1 MTHIKTLV
9 AAITG
14 LSFLSASAFGQ
25 TYTKNQIGMAMMRTN
40 TIALDHGKIKSG
52 YNSVWAHLRGDFRM
66 SEVNPELVRR
76 HESKFVSSSA
86 YFKRTIERSRPY
98 MYHISN
104 EVAKRNM
111 PAEIALLPFIESA
124 YVTKAKSHVGAS
136 GLWQFMPATGRHY
149 GLEQTPMYDGRHDIY
164 AATDAAL
171 NYLQYL
177 HGLFGDWSLALAAY
191 NWGEGNVGRAVNRAR
206 AQGLEPVYENL
217 RMPNETRNYV
227 PKLLAVRNIVNNPEY
242 FGMSFADLDN
252 KPFFKAVD
260 IDQPIDLSA
269 AVRLANISQAEF
281 DALNPAFKSPVYIP
295 KTGRKLLLPATAIA
309 TFERNYK
316 KADRASLL
324 SWDVYT
330 PYADTTLSSIA
341 AETGMST
348 AELKRLNGLS
358 KENVAAGRSLLIAKN
373 RFSGSPAAVPANF
386 AALDADINPNDNKL
400 QTVPNLNIAVT
411 ETTFKP
417 SRQTVDIQ
425 TASAAQ
431 PAPDTL
437 RPPVQTAAVDFTKQ
451 TAQAAA
457 PAVTNQPV
465 ASVPAAPSTDEVED
479 RIRQL
484 ASASASQ
491 NAPQPATAAMA
502 DGGNNELLMTFVQE
516 SGLSEN
522 SDTVTVA
529 DSSPNQLE
537 NEQAAQEAAER
548 SRQAK
553 LAAERAKQQKQAA
566 EARAL
571 AAAKNSGTPTTHKV
585 GSGDTLFNIAKRY
598 DMNVADLI
606 ASNNIK
612 GNTIHTGQILKVA
625 AAKGKQTAKAS
636 VQPVSYTVRQGDTL
650 TDIAR
655 RFNVNVNDVRRW
667 NNNSSN
673 IRPGQNCKAA
683 NHSFPFS
690 DGLCHTTGRLKTFTT
705 RQNRKDPWHKSP
717 PKSSK
722 PTTSEASSAKR
733 LPKKPPT

>member
-14 LSFLSASAFGQ
+14 LSFFSAPAFGQ

-52 YNSVWAHLRGDFRM
+52 HNSVWAHLRGDFRM

-149 GLEQTPMYDGRHDIY
+149 GLEQTPLYDGRHDIY

-242 FGMSFADLDN
+242 FGMSFADLEN

-358 KENVAAGRSLLIAKN
+358 KESVAAGRSLLIAKN

-451 TAQAAA
+451 TAQSAA
-457 PAVTNQPV
+457 PTVTNHPV
-465 ASVPAAPSTDEVED
+465 AVAPAAPSTDEVED

-491 NAPQPATAAMA
+491 NAPQPATAAVA

-529 DSSPNQLE
+529 DSNSIQLE

-606 ASNNIK
+606 ANNNIK

-673 IRPGQNCKAA
+673 IKPGQNIKLQG
-683 NHSFPFS
+683 S
-690 DGLCHTTGRLKTFTT
+690 
-705 RQNRKDPWHKSP
+705 
-717 PKSSK
+717 
-722 PTTSEASSAKR
+722 
-733 LPKKPPT
+733 

>member
-14 LSFLSASAFGQ
+14 LSFFSAPAFGQ

-52 YNSVWAHLRGDFRM
+52 HNSVWAHLRGDFRM

-149 GLEQTPMYDGRHDIY
+149 GLEQTPLYDGRHDIY

-242 FGMSFADLDN
+242 FGMSFADLEN

-281 DALNPAFKSPVYIP
+281 NALNPAFKSPVYIP

-358 KENVAAGRSLLIAKN
+358 KESVAAGRSLLIAKN

-437 RPPVQTAAVDFTKQ
+437 RPPVQTVAVDFTKQ
-451 TAQAAA
+451 TAQSAA
-457 PAVTNQPV
+457 PTVTNQPV
-465 ASVPAAPSTDEVED
+465 AAAPAAPSTDEVED

-491 NAPQPATAAMA
+491 NTPQPATASVA
-502 DGGNNELLMTFVQE
+502 DGGNNELLMTFVQK

-529 DSSPNQLE
+529 DSGAIQLE

-553 LAAERAKQQKQAA
+553 LTAERAKQQKQAA

-673 IRPGQNCKAA
+673 IKPGQNIKLQG
-683 NHSFPFS
+683 S
-690 DGLCHTTGRLKTFTT
+690 
-705 RQNRKDPWHKSP
+705 
-717 PKSSK
+717 
-722 PTTSEASSAKR
+722 
-733 LPKKPPT
+733 

>member
-14 LSFLSASAFGQ
+14 LSFFSAPAFGQ

-52 YNSVWAHLRGDFRM
+52 HNSVWAHLRGEFRM

-149 GLEQTPMYDGRHDIY
+149 GLEQTPLYDGRHDIY

-358 KENVAAGRSLLIAKN
+358 KESVAAGRSLLIAKN

-457 PAVTNQPV
+457 PTVTNQPV
-465 ASVPAAPSTDEVED
+465 AAAPAAPSTDEIED
-479 RIRQL
+479 RIQQL

-491 NAPQPATAAMA
+491 NAPQPATAAVA

-516 SGLSEN
+516 SGLSKN

-529 DSSPNQLE
+529 DSGAIQLE

-548 SRQAK
+548 NHQAK

-673 IRPGQNCKAA
+673 IKPGQNV
-683 NHSFPFS
+683 NLLGS
-690 DGLCHTTGRLKTFTT
+690 
-705 RQNRKDPWHKSP
+705 
-717 PKSSK
+717 
-722 PTTSEASSAKR
+722 
-733 LPKKPPT
+733 

>member
-14 LSFLSASAFGQ
+14 LSFFSAPAFGQ

-52 YNSVWAHLRGDFRM
+52 HNSVWAHLRGDFRM

-124 YVTKAKSHVGAS
+124 YVTKAKSNVGAS

-149 GLEQTPMYDGRHDIY
+149 GLEQTPLYDGRHDIY

-242 FGMSFADLDN
+242 FGMSFADLEN

-269 AVRLANISQAEF
+269 AVRLADISQAEF

-295 KTGRKLLLPATAIA
+295 KSGRKLLLPATAIA

-358 KENVAAGRSLLIAKN
+358 KESVAAGRSLLIAKN

-451 TAQAAA
+451 TAQSAAPTVTNHPVAAA
-457 PAVTNQPV
+457 
-465 ASVPAAPSTDEVED
+465 PAAPSTDEVED

-491 NAPQPATAAMA
+491 NAPQPATAAVA

-529 DSSPNQLE
+529 DSNSIQLE

-566 EARAL
+566 EARSL

-673 IRPGQNCKAA
+673 IKPGQNIKLQG
-683 NHSFPFS
+683 S
-690 DGLCHTTGRLKTFTT
+690 
-705 RQNRKDPWHKSP
+705 
-717 PKSSK
+717 
-722 PTTSEASSAKR
+722 
-733 LPKKPPT
+733 

>member
-14 LSFLSASAFGQ
+14 LSFFSAPAFGQ

-52 YNSVWAHLRGDFRM
+52 HNSVWAHLRGEFRM

-149 GLEQTPMYDGRHDIY
+149 GLEQTPLYDGRHDIY

-269 AVRLANISQAEF
+269 AVRLADISQAEF

-358 KENVAAGRSLLIAKN
+358 KESVAAGRSLLIAKN

-417 SRQTVDIQ
+417 SRQTVEIQ

-457 PAVTNQPV
+457 PTVTNQPV
-465 ASVPAAPSTDEVED
+465 AAAPAAPSTDEVED

-491 NAPQPATAAMA
+491 NAPQPATAAVA

-529 DSSPNQLE
+529 DSSPIQLE

-673 IRPGQNCKAA
+673 IKPGQNIKLQG
-683 NHSFPFS
+683 S
-690 DGLCHTTGRLKTFTT
+690 
-705 RQNRKDPWHKSP
+705 
-717 PKSSK
+717 
-722 PTTSEASSAKR
+722 
-733 LPKKPPT
+733 

>member
-14 LSFLSASAFGQ
+14 LSFFSAPAFGQ

-52 YNSVWAHLRGDFRM
+52 HNSVWAHLRGDFRM

-149 GLEQTPMYDGRHDIY
+149 GLEQTPLYDGRHDIY

-358 KENVAAGRSLLIAKN
+358 KESVAAGRSLLIAKN

-400 QTVPNLNIAVT
+400 QSVPDLNIAVT
-411 ETTFKP
+411 ETVFKP

-437 RPPVQTAAVDFTKQ
+437 RPPVQTAAIDFTKQ

-457 PAVTNQPV
+457 PTVTNQPV
-465 ASVPAAPSTDEVED
+465 AAAPAAPSTDEVED

-491 NAPQPATAAMA
+491 NAPQPATAAVA

-529 DSSPNQLE
+529 DSSPNQPE
-537 NEQAAQEAAER
+537 NEQVAQEAAER

-553 LAAERAKQQKQAA
+553 LAAERVKQQKQAT

-673 IRPGQNCKAA
+673 IKPGQNIKLQG
-683 NHSFPFS
+683 S
-690 DGLCHTTGRLKTFTT
+690 
-705 RQNRKDPWHKSP
+705 
-717 PKSSK
+717 
-722 PTTSEASSAKR
+722 
-733 LPKKPPT
+733 

>member
-149 GLEQTPMYDGRHDIY
+149 GLEQTPLYDGRHDIY

-269 AVRLANISQAEF
+269 AVRLADISQAEF

-295 KTGRKLLLPATAIA
+295 KSGRKLLLPATAIA

-358 KENVAAGRSLLIAKN
+358 KESIAAGRSLLIAKN
-373 RFSGSPAAVPANF
+373 RFSGSPATAPANF
-386 AALDADINPNDNKL
+386 AALDTDTNPNDSKL
-400 QTVPNLNIAVT
+400 QSVPDLNIAVT
-411 ETTFKP
+411 ETVFKP
-417 SRQTVDIQ
+417 SRQTVEIQ

-457 PAVTNQPV
+457 PTVTNQPV
-465 ASVPAAPSTDEVED
+465 AAAPAAPSTDEVED

-491 NAPQPATAAMA
+491 NAPQPATAAVA

-529 DSSPNQLE
+529 DSSPNQPE

-553 LAAERAKQQKQAA
+553 LAAERAKQQKQAT

-673 IRPGQNCKAA
+673 IKPGQNIKLQG
-683 NHSFPFS
+683 S
-690 DGLCHTTGRLKTFTT
+690 
-705 RQNRKDPWHKSP
+705 
-717 PKSSK
+717 
-722 PTTSEASSAKR
+722 
-733 LPKKPPT
+733 

>member
-14 LSFLSASAFGQ
+14 LSFFSAPAFGQ

-52 YNSVWAHLRGDFRM
+52 HNSVWAHLRGEFRM

-149 GLEQTPMYDGRHDIY
+149 GLEQTPLYDGRHDIY

-242 FGMSFADLDN
+242 FGMSFADLEN

-358 KENVAAGRSLLIAKN
+358 KESVAAGRSLLIAKN

-451 TAQAAA
+451 TAQSAAPTVTNHPVAAA
-457 PAVTNQPV
+457 
-465 ASVPAAPSTDEVED
+465 PAAPSTDEVED

-491 NAPQPATAAMA
+491 NAPHPATAAVA

-529 DSSPNQLE
+529 DSSANQLE

-606 ASNNIK
+606 ASNNVK

-673 IRPGQNCKAA
+673 IKPGQNIKLQG
-683 NHSFPFS
+683 S
-690 DGLCHTTGRLKTFTT
+690 
-705 RQNRKDPWHKSP
+705 
-717 PKSSK
+717 
-722 PTTSEASSAKR
+722 
-733 LPKKPPT
+733 

>member
-14 LSFLSASAFGQ
+14 LSFFSAPAFGQ

-52 YNSVWAHLRGDFRM
+52 HNSVWAHLRGDFRM

-149 GLEQTPMYDGRHDIY
+149 GLEQTPLYDGRHDIY

-269 AVRLANISQAEF
+269 AVRLADISQAEF

-358 KENVAAGRSLLIAKN
+358 KESVAAGRSLLIAKN
-373 RFSGSPAAVPANF
+373 RFSGSPAAAPANF
-386 AALDADINPNDNKL
+386 AALDTDTNPNDSKL
-400 QTVPNLNIAVT
+400 QSVPDLNIAVT

-457 PAVTNQPV
+457 PTVTDQPV
-465 ASVPAAPSTDEVED
+465 AAAPAAPSTDEVED

-491 NAPQPATAAMA
+491 NAPQPATASVA

-522 SDTVTVA
+522 SDIVTVA
-529 DSSPNQLE
+529 DNSPNQLE
-537 NEQAAQEAAER
+537 NEQAAHEAAER

-553 LAAERAKQQKQAA
+553 LAVERAKQQKQAA

-673 IRPGQNCKAA
+673 IKPGQNIKLQG
-683 NHSFPFS
+683 S
-690 DGLCHTTGRLKTFTT
+690 
-705 RQNRKDPWHKSP
+705 
-717 PKSSK
+717 
-722 PTTSEASSAKR
+722 
-733 LPKKPPT
+733 

>member
-14 LSFLSASAFGQ
+14 LSFFSAPAFGQ

-52 YNSVWAHLRGDFRM
+52 YNSVWAHLRSDFRM

-149 GLEQTPMYDGRHDIY
+149 GLEQTPLYDGRHDIY

-242 FGMSFADLDN
+242 FGMSFADLEN

-281 DALNPAFKSPVYIP
+281 NALNPAFKSPVYIP

-358 KENVAAGRSLLIAKN
+358 KESVAAGRSLLIAKN

-437 RPPVQTAAVDFTKQ
+437 RPPVQTVAVDFTKQ
-451 TAQAAA
+451 TAQSAA
-457 PAVTNQPV
+457 PTVTNQPV
-465 ASVPAAPSTDEVED
+465 AAAPAAPSTDEVED

-491 NAPQPATAAMA
+491 NTPQPATASVA

-529 DSSPNQLE
+529 DSGAIQLE

-553 LAAERAKQQKQAA
+553 LTAERAKQQKQAA

-673 IRPGQNCKAA
+673 IKPGQNIKLQG
-683 NHSFPFS
+683 S
-690 DGLCHTTGRLKTFTT
+690 
-705 RQNRKDPWHKSP
+705 
-717 PKSSK
+717 
-722 PTTSEASSAKR
+722 
-733 LPKKPPT
+733 

>member
-14 LSFLSASAFGQ
+14 LSFFSAPAFGQ

-52 YNSVWAHLRGDFRM
+52 HNSVWAHLRGDFRM

-149 GLEQTPMYDGRHDIY
+149 GLEQTPLYDGRHDIY

-242 FGMSFADLDN
+242 FGMSFADLEN

-269 AVRLANISQAEF
+269 AVRLADISQAEF

-295 KTGRKLLLPATAIA
+295 KSGRKLLLPATAIA

-358 KENVAAGRSLLIAKN
+358 KESVAAGRSLLIAKN

-457 PAVTNQPV
+457 PTVTNHPV
-465 ASVPAAPSTDEVED
+465 AAAPAAPSTDEVED

-491 NAPQPATAAMA
+491 NAPQPATAAVA

-529 DSSPNQLE
+529 DSNSIQLE
-537 NEQAAQEAAER
+537 NEQTAQEAAER

-673 IRPGQNCKAA
+673 IKPGQNIKLQG
-683 NHSFPFS
+683 S
-690 DGLCHTTGRLKTFTT
+690 
-705 RQNRKDPWHKSP
+705 
-717 PKSSK
+717 
-722 PTTSEASSAKR
+722 
-733 LPKKPPT
+733 

>member
-14 LSFLSASAFGQ
+14 LSFFSAPAFGQ

-52 YNSVWAHLRGDFRM
+52 HNSVWAHLRGEFRM

-149 GLEQTPMYDGRHDIY
+149 GLEQTPLYDGRHDIY

-242 FGMSFADLDN
+242 FGMSFADLEN

-269 AVRLANISQAEF
+269 AVRLADISQAEF

-295 KTGRKLLLPATAIA
+295 KSGRKLLLPATAIA

-358 KENVAAGRSLLIAKN
+358 KESVAAGRSLLIAKN

-425 TASAAQ
+425 TTSAAQ

-457 PAVTNQPV
+457 PTVTNQPV
-465 ASVPAAPSTDEVED
+465 AAAPAAPPTDEVED
-479 RIRQL
+479 RIQQL

-491 NAPQPATAAMA
+491 NAPQPATAAVA

-529 DSSPNQLE
+529 DSNSIQLE

-673 IRPGQNCKAA
+673 IKPGQNIKLQG
-683 NHSFPFS
+683 S
-690 DGLCHTTGRLKTFTT
+690 
-705 RQNRKDPWHKSP
+705 
-717 PKSSK
+717 
-722 PTTSEASSAKR
+722 
-733 LPKKPPT
+733 

>member
-14 LSFLSASAFGQ
+14 LSFFSAPAFGQ

-52 YNSVWAHLRGDFRM
+52 HNSVWAHLRGEFRM

-149 GLEQTPMYDGRHDIY
+149 GLEQTPLYDGRHDIY

-269 AVRLANISQAEF
+269 AVRLADISQAEF

-358 KENVAAGRSLLIAKN
+358 KESVAAGRSLLIAKN

-451 TAQAAA
+451 TAQSAAPTVTNHPVAAA
-457 PAVTNQPV
+457 
-465 ASVPAAPSTDEVED
+465 PAAPSTDEVED

-491 NAPQPATAAMA
+491 NAPQPATAAVA

-529 DSSPNQLE
+529 DSGAIQLE

-606 ASNNIK
+606 ESNNIK

-673 IRPGQNCKAA
+673 IKPGQNIKLQG
-683 NHSFPFS
+683 S
-690 DGLCHTTGRLKTFTT
+690 
-705 RQNRKDPWHKSP
+705 
-717 PKSSK
+717 
-722 PTTSEASSAKR
+722 
-733 LPKKPPT
+733 

>member
-14 LSFLSASAFGQ
+14 LSFFSAPAFGQ

-52 YNSVWAHLRGDFRM
+52 HNSVWAHLRGDFRM

-149 GLEQTPMYDGRHDIY
+149 GLEQTPLYDGRHDIY

-242 FGMSFADLDN
+242 FGMSFADLEN

-295 KTGRKLLLPATAIA
+295 KSGRKLLLPATAIA

-358 KENVAAGRSLLIAKN
+358 KESIAAGRSLLIAKN
-373 RFSGSPAAVPANF
+373 RFSGSPATAPANF
-386 AALDADINPNDNKL
+386 AALDTDTNPNDSKL
-400 QTVPNLNIAVT
+400 QSVPDLNIAVT

-431 PAPDTL
+431 PAPDAL

-457 PAVTNQPV
+457 PTVTNQPV
-465 ASVPAAPSTDEVED
+465 AAAPAAPSTDEVED

-491 NAPQPATAAMA
+491 NAPQPATAAVA

-529 DSSPNQLE
+529 DSGPNQLE

-636 VQPVSYTVRQGDTL
+636 AQPVSYTVRQGDTL

-673 IRPGQNCKAA
+673 IKPGQNIKLQG
-683 NHSFPFS
+683 S
-690 DGLCHTTGRLKTFTT
+690 
-705 RQNRKDPWHKSP
+705 
-717 PKSSK
+717 
-722 PTTSEASSAKR
+722 
-733 LPKKPPT
+733 

>member
-14 LSFLSASAFGQ
+14 LSFFSAPAFGQ

-52 YNSVWAHLRGDFRM
+52 HNSVWAHLRGDFRM

-149 GLEQTPMYDGRHDIY
+149 GLEQTPLYDGRHDIY

-269 AVRLANISQAEF
+269 AVRLADISQAEF

-358 KENVAAGRSLLIAKN
+358 KESVAAGRSLLIAKN
-373 RFSGSPAAVPANF
+373 RFSGSPATVPANF

-431 PAPDTL
+431 PAPDAL

-457 PAVTNQPV
+457 PTVTNQPV
-465 ASVPAAPSTDEVED
+465 AAAPAAPSTDEVED

-491 NAPQPATAAMA
+491 NAPQPATAAVA

-529 DSSPNQLE
+529 DSSPNQPE

-673 IRPGQNCKAA
+673 IKPGQNIKLQG
-683 NHSFPFS
+683 S
-690 DGLCHTTGRLKTFTT
+690 
-705 RQNRKDPWHKSP
+705 
-717 PKSSK
+717 
-722 PTTSEASSAKR
+722 
-733 LPKKPPT
+733 

>member
-14 LSFLSASAFGQ
+14 LSFFSAPAFGQ

-52 YNSVWAHLRGDFRM
+52 HNSVWAHLRGDFRM

-149 GLEQTPMYDGRHDIY
+149 GLEQTPLYDGRHDIY

-191 NWGEGNVGRAVNRAR
+191 NWGEVNVGRAVNHAR

-269 AVRLANISQAEF
+269 AVRLADISQAEF

-358 KENVAAGRSLLIAKN
+358 KESVAAGRSLLIAKN
-373 RFSGSPAAVPANF
+373 RFSGSPATVPVNF

-457 PAVTNQPV
+457 PTVTNQPV
-465 ASVPAAPSTDEVED
+465 AAAPAAPSTDEVED

-491 NAPQPATAAMA
+491 NAPQPATAAVA

-522 SDTVTVA
+522 SDTVTVT
-529 DSSPNQLE
+529 DSSPIQLE

-553 LAAERAKQQKQAA
+553 LATERAKQQKQAA

-673 IRPGQNCKAA
+673 IRPGQNIKLQG
-683 NHSFPFS
+683 S
-690 DGLCHTTGRLKTFTT
+690 
-705 RQNRKDPWHKSP
+705 
-717 PKSSK
+717 
-722 PTTSEASSAKR
+722 
-733 LPKKPPT
+733 

>member
-14 LSFLSASAFGQ
+14 LSFFSAPAFGQ

-52 YNSVWAHLRGDFRM
+52 HNSVWAHLRGDFRM

-149 GLEQTPMYDGRHDIY
+149 GLEQTPLYDGRHDIY

-358 KENVAAGRSLLIAKN
+358 KESVAAGRSLLIAKN

-457 PAVTNQPV
+457 PTVTNHPV
-465 ASVPAAPSTDEVED
+465 AAAPAAPSTDEVED

-491 NAPQPATAAMA
+491 NAPQPATAAVA

-529 DSSPNQLE
+529 DSNSIQLE

-673 IRPGQNCKAA
+673 IKPGQNIKLQG
-683 NHSFPFS
+683 S
-690 DGLCHTTGRLKTFTT
+690 
-705 RQNRKDPWHKSP
+705 
-717 PKSSK
+717 
-722 PTTSEASSAKR
+722 
-733 LPKKPPT
+733 

>member
-14 LSFLSASAFGQ
+14 LSFFSAPAFGQ

-52 YNSVWAHLRGDFRM
+52 HNSVWAHLRGDFRM

-136 GLWQFMPATGRHY
+136 GLWQFMPTTGRHY
-149 GLEQTPMYDGRHDIY
+149 GLEQTPLYDGRHDIY

-242 FGMSFADLDN
+242 FGMSFADLEN

-269 AVRLANISQAEF
+269 AVRLADISQAEF

-358 KENVAAGRSLLIAKN
+358 KESVAAGRSLLIAKN

-673 IRPGQNCKAA
+673 IKPGQNIKLQG
-683 NHSFPFS
+683 S
-690 DGLCHTTGRLKTFTT
+690 
-705 RQNRKDPWHKSP
+705 
-717 PKSSK
+717 
-722 PTTSEASSAKR
+722 
-733 LPKKPPT
+733 

>member
-14 LSFLSASAFGQ
+14 LSFFSAPAFGQ

-52 YNSVWAHLRGDFRM
+52 HNSVWAHLRGEFRM

-149 GLEQTPMYDGRHDIY
+149 GLEQTPLYDGRHDIY

-269 AVRLANISQAEF
+269 AVRLADISQAEF

-358 KENVAAGRSLLIAKN
+358 KESVAAGRSLLIAKN

-457 PAVTNQPV
+457 PTVTNHPV
-465 ASVPAAPSTDEVED
+465 AAAPAAPSTDEVED

-491 NAPQPATAAMA
+491 NAPQPATAAVA

-529 DSSPNQLE
+529 DSGAIQLE

-553 LAAERAKQQKQAA
+553 LTAERAKQQKQAA

-673 IRPGQNCKAA
+673 IKPGQNIKLQG
-683 NHSFPFS
+683 S
-690 DGLCHTTGRLKTFTT
+690 
-705 RQNRKDPWHKSP
+705 
-717 PKSSK
+717 
-722 PTTSEASSAKR
+722 
-733 LPKKPPT
+733 

>member
-14 LSFLSASAFGQ
+14 LSFFSAPAFGQ

-52 YNSVWAHLRGDFRM
+52 HNSVWAHLRGDFRM

-149 GLEQTPMYDGRHDIY
+149 GLEQTPLYDGRHDIY

-177 HGLFGDWSLALAAY
+177 HDLFGDWSLALAAY

-295 KTGRKLLLPATAIA
+295 KSGRKLLLPATAIA

-358 KENVAAGRSLLIAKN
+358 KESIAAGRSLLIAKN
-373 RFSGSPAAVPANF
+373 RFSGSPAPAPANF
-386 AALDADINPNDNKL
+386 AALDTDTNPNDSKL
-400 QTVPNLNIAVT
+400 QSVPDLNIAVT
-411 ETTFKP
+411 ETVFKP
-417 SRQTVDIQ
+417 SRQTVEIQ

-431 PAPDTL
+431 SAPDTL
-437 RPPVQTAAVDFTKQ
+437 LPPVQTAAIDFTKQ

-491 NAPQPATAAMA
+491 NAPQPATAAVA
-502 DGGNNELLMTFVQE
+502 DGSNNELLMTFVQE

-529 DSSPNQLE
+529 DSSPNQPE
-537 NEQAAQEAAER
+537 NEQVAQEAAER

-553 LAAERAKQQKQAA
+553 LAAERAKQQKQAT

-673 IRPGQNCKAA
+673 IKPGQNIKLQG
-683 NHSFPFS
+683 S
-690 DGLCHTTGRLKTFTT
+690 
-705 RQNRKDPWHKSP
+705 
-717 PKSSK
+717 
-722 PTTSEASSAKR
+722 
-733 LPKKPPT
+733 

>member
-14 LSFLSASAFGQ
+14 LSFFSAPAFGQ

-52 YNSVWAHLRGDFRM
+52 HNSVWAHLRGDFRM

-149 GLEQTPMYDGRHDIY
+149 GLEQTPLYDGRHDIY

-269 AVRLANISQAEF
+269 AVRLADISQAEF

-358 KENVAAGRSLLIAKN
+358 KESVAAGRSLLIAKN

-457 PAVTNQPV
+457 PTVTNQPV
-465 ASVPAAPSTDEVED
+465 AAAPAAPSTDEVED

-491 NAPQPATAAMA
+491 NAPQPATAAVA

-529 DSSPNQLE
+529 DSGPNQLE

-548 SRQAK
+548 SHQAK

-673 IRPGQNCKAA
+673 IKPGQNIKLQG
-683 NHSFPFS
+683 S
-690 DGLCHTTGRLKTFTT
+690 
-705 RQNRKDPWHKSP
+705 
-717 PKSSK
+717 
-722 PTTSEASSAKR
+722 
-733 LPKKPPT
+733 

>member
-14 LSFLSASAFGQ
+14 LSFFSAPAFGQ

-52 YNSVWAHLRGDFRM
+52 HNSVWAHLRGDFRM

-149 GLEQTPMYDGRHDIY
+149 GLEQTPLYDGRHDIY

-269 AVRLANISQAEF
+269 AVRLADISQAEF

-330 PYADTTLSSIA
+330 PYVDTTLSSIA

-373 RFSGSPAAVPANF
+373 RFSGSPATVPVNF

-417 SRQTVDIQ
+417 SRQTVEIQ

-457 PAVTNQPV
+457 PTVTNQPV
-465 ASVPAAPSTDEVED
+465 AAAPAAPSTDEVED

-491 NAPQPATAAMA
+491 NAPQPATAAVA

-522 SDTVTVA
+522 SDTVTVT
-529 DSSPNQLE
+529 DSSPIQLE

-553 LAAERAKQQKQAA
+553 LATERPKQQKQAA
-566 EARAL
+566 EVRAL

-673 IRPGQNCKAA
+673 IRPGQNIKLQG
-683 NHSFPFS
+683 S
-690 DGLCHTTGRLKTFTT
+690 
-705 RQNRKDPWHKSP
+705 
-717 PKSSK
+717 
-722 PTTSEASSAKR
+722 
-733 LPKKPPT
+733 

>member
-14 LSFLSASAFGQ
+14 LSFFSAPAFGQ

-52 YNSVWAHLRGDFRM
+52 HNSVWAHLRSDFRM

-149 GLEQTPMYDGRHDIY
+149 GLEQTPLYDGRHDIY

-358 KENVAAGRSLLIAKN
+358 KESVAAGRSLLIAKN

-457 PAVTNQPV
+457 PTVTNQPV
-465 ASVPAAPSTDEVED
+465 ATAPAAPSTDEIED
-479 RIRQL
+479 RIQQL

-491 NAPQPATAAMA
+491 NAPQPATAAVA

-612 GNTIHTGQILKVA
+612 GN
-625 AAKGKQTAKAS
+625 
-636 VQPVSYTVRQGDTL
+636 
-650 TDIAR
+650 
-655 RFNVNVNDVRRW
+655 
-667 NNNSSN
+667 
-673 IRPGQNCKAA
+673 
-683 NHSFPFS
+683 
-690 DGLCHTTGRLKTFTT
+690 
-705 RQNRKDPWHKSP
+705 
-717 PKSSK
+717 
-722 PTTSEASSAKR
+722 
-733 LPKKPPT
+733 

>member
-14 LSFLSASAFGQ
+14 LSFFSAPAFGQ

-40 TIALDHGKIKSG
+40 TIALDRGKIKSG
-52 YNSVWAHLRGDFRM
+52 HNSVWAHLRGDFRM

-149 GLEQTPMYDGRHDIY
+149 GLEQTPLYDGRHDIY

-269 AVRLANISQAEF
+269 AVRLADISQAEF

-358 KENVAAGRSLLIAKN
+358 KESIAAGRSLLIAKN
-373 RFSGSPAAVPANF
+373 RFSGSPATAPANF
-386 AALDADINPNDNKL
+386 AALDTDTNPNDSKL
-400 QTVPNLNIAVT
+400 QSVPDLNIAVT
-411 ETTFKP
+411 ETVFKP
-417 SRQTVDIQ
+417 SRQTVEIQ

-437 RPPVQTAAVDFTKQ
+437 LPPVQTAAIDFTKQ

-457 PAVTNQPV
+457 PTVTNQPV
-465 ASVPAAPSTDEVED
+465 AAAPAAPSTDEVED

-491 NAPQPATAAMA
+491 NAPQPATAAVA

-537 NEQAAQEAAER
+537 NEQVAQEAAER

-553 LAAERAKQQKQAA
+553 LAAERAKQQKQAT

-612 GNTIHTGQILKVA
+612 GKTIHTGQILKVA

-673 IRPGQNCKAA
+673 IKPGQNIKLQG
-683 NHSFPFS
+683 S
-690 DGLCHTTGRLKTFTT
+690 
-705 RQNRKDPWHKSP
+705 
-717 PKSSK
+717 
-722 PTTSEASSAKR
+722 
-733 LPKKPPT
+733 

>member
-14 LSFLSASAFGQ
+14 LSFFSAPAFGQ

-52 YNSVWAHLRGDFRM
+52 HNSVWAHMRGDFRM

-149 GLEQTPMYDGRHDIY
+149 GLEQTPLYDGRHDIY

-269 AVRLANISQAEF
+269 AVRLADISQAEF

-358 KENVAAGRSLLIAKN
+358 KESVAAGRSLLIAKN

-484 ASASASQ
+484 AFASASQ
-491 NAPQPATAAMA
+491 NAPQPATASVA

-529 DSSPNQLE
+529 DSGAIQLE
-537 NEQAAQEAAER
+537 NEQVAQEAAER
-548 SRQAK
+548 NRQAK

-673 IRPGQNCKAA
+673 IKPGQNIKLQG
-683 NHSFPFS
+683 S
-690 DGLCHTTGRLKTFTT
+690 
-705 RQNRKDPWHKSP
+705 
-717 PKSSK
+717 
-722 PTTSEASSAKR
+722 
-733 LPKKPPT
+733 

>member
-14 LSFLSASAFGQ
+14 LSFFSAPAFGQ

-52 YNSVWAHLRGDFRM
+52 HNSVWAHLRGEFRM

-149 GLEQTPMYDGRHDIY
+149 GLEQTPLYDGRHDIY

-242 FGMSFADLDN
+242 FGMSFADLEN

-358 KENVAAGRSLLIAKN
+358 KESVAAGRSLLIAKN

-451 TAQAAA
+451 TAQSAAPTVTNHPVAAA
-457 PAVTNQPV
+457 
-465 ASVPAAPSTDEVED
+465 PAAPSTDEVED

-491 NAPQPATAAMA
+491 NAPQPATAAVA

-529 DSSPNQLE
+529 DSSVNQLE

-606 ASNNIK
+606 ASNNVK

-673 IRPGQNCKAA
+673 IKPGQNIKLQG
-683 NHSFPFS
+683 S
-690 DGLCHTTGRLKTFTT
+690 
-705 RQNRKDPWHKSP
+705 
-717 PKSSK
+717 
-722 PTTSEASSAKR
+722 
-733 LPKKPPT
+733 

>member
-14 LSFLSASAFGQ
+14 LSFFSAPAFGQ

-52 YNSVWAHLRGDFRM
+52 HNSVWAHLRGDFRM

-149 GLEQTPMYDGRHDIY
+149 GLEQTPLYDGRHDIY

-242 FGMSFADLDN
+242 FGMSFADLEN

-358 KENVAAGRSLLIAKN
+358 KESVAAGRSLLIAKN

-400 QTVPNLNIAVT
+400 QSVPDLNIAVT

-457 PAVTNQPV
+457 PTVTNQPV
-465 ASVPAAPSTDEVED
+465 AAAPAAPSTDEVED

-491 NAPQPATAAMA
+491 NTPQPATASVA

-566 EARAL
+566 EARAS

-673 IRPGQNCKAA
+673 IKPGQNIKLQG
-683 NHSFPFS
+683 S
-690 DGLCHTTGRLKTFTT
+690 
-705 RQNRKDPWHKSP
+705 
-717 PKSSK
+717 
-722 PTTSEASSAKR
+722 
-733 LPKKPPT
+733 

>member
-14 LSFLSASAFGQ
+14 LSFFSAPAFGQ

-52 YNSVWAHLRGDFRM
+52 HNSVWAHLRGEFRM

-149 GLEQTPMYDGRHDIY
+149 GLEQTPLYDGRHDIY

-358 KENVAAGRSLLIAKN
+358 KESVAAGRSLLIAKN

-451 TAQAAA
+451 TAQTAA
-457 PAVTNQPV
+457 PTVTNQPV
-465 ASVPAAPSTDEVED
+465 ATAPVAPSTDEIED
-479 RIRQL
+479 RIQQL

-491 NAPQPATAAMA
+491 NAPQPATAAVA

-553 LAAERAKQQKQAA
+553 LTAERAKQQKQAA

-673 IRPGQNCKAA
+673 IKPGQNIKLQG
-683 NHSFPFS
+683 S
-690 DGLCHTTGRLKTFTT
+690 
-705 RQNRKDPWHKSP
+705 
-717 PKSSK
+717 
-722 PTTSEASSAKR
+722 
-733 LPKKPPT
+733 

>member
-1 MTHIKTLV
+1 MIHIKTLV

-14 LSFLSASAFGQ
+14 LSFFSAPAFGQ

-52 YNSVWAHLRGDFRM
+52 HNSVWAHLRGEFRM

-149 GLEQTPMYDGRHDIY
+149 GLEQTPLYDGRHDIY

-269 AVRLANISQAEF
+269 AVRLADISQAEF

-358 KENVAAGRSLLIAKN
+358 KESVAAGRSLLIAKN

-457 PAVTNQPV
+457 PIVTNQPV
-465 ASVPAAPSTDEVED
+465 AAAPAAPSTDEVED

-491 NAPQPATAAMA
+491 NAPQPATASVA

-529 DSSPNQLE
+529 DSGAIQLE

-553 LAAERAKQQKQAA
+553 LTAERAKQQKQAA

-673 IRPGQNCKAA
+673 IKPGQNIKLQG
-683 NHSFPFS
+683 S
-690 DGLCHTTGRLKTFTT
+690 
-705 RQNRKDPWHKSP
+705 
-717 PKSSK
+717 
-722 PTTSEASSAKR
+722 
-733 LPKKPPT
+733 

>member
-14 LSFLSASAFGQ
+14 LSFFSAPAFGQ

-52 YNSVWAHLRGDFRM
+52 HNSVWAHLRGDFRM

-149 GLEQTPMYDGRHDIY
+149 GLEQTPLYDGRHDIY

-358 KENVAAGRSLLIAKN
+358 KESVAAGRSLLIAKN

-457 PAVTNQPV
+457 PTVTNQPV
-465 ASVPAAPSTDEVED
+465 AAAPSTDEVED

-491 NAPQPATAAMA
+491 NAPQPATAAVA

-529 DSSPNQLE
+529 DSGAIQLK

-673 IRPGQNCKAA
+673 IKPGQNIKLQG
-683 NHSFPFS
+683 S
-690 DGLCHTTGRLKTFTT
+690 
-705 RQNRKDPWHKSP
+705 
-717 PKSSK
+717 
-722 PTTSEASSAKR
+722 
-733 LPKKPPT
+733 

>member
-14 LSFLSASAFGQ
+14 LSFFSAPAFGQ

-40 TIALDHGKIKSG
+40 TIALDRGKIKSG
-52 YNSVWAHLRGDFRM
+52 HNSVWAHLRGDFRM

-149 GLEQTPMYDGRHDIY
+149 GLEQTPLYDGRHDIY

-269 AVRLANISQAEF
+269 AVRLADISQAEF

-358 KENVAAGRSLLIAKN
+358 KESVAAGRSLLIAKN

-386 AALDADINPNDNKL
+386 AVLDADSNPNDNKL

-457 PAVTNQPV
+457 PTVTNQPV
-465 ASVPAAPSTDEVED
+465 AAAPAAPSTDEIED
-479 RIRQL
+479 RIQQL

-491 NAPQPATAAMA
+491 NAPQPATAAVA

-529 DSSPNQLE
+529 DSGAIQLE
-537 NEQAAQEAAER
+537 NEQATQEAAER

-571 AAAKNSGTPTTHKV
+571 AAAKNSSTSTTHKV

-673 IRPGQNCKAA
+673 IKPGQNIKLQG
-683 NHSFPFS
+683 S
-690 DGLCHTTGRLKTFTT
+690 
-705 RQNRKDPWHKSP
+705 
-717 PKSSK
+717 
-722 PTTSEASSAKR
+722 
-733 LPKKPPT
+733 

>member
-14 LSFLSASAFGQ
+14 LSFFSAPAFGQ

-40 TIALDHGKIKSG
+40 TIALDRGKIKSG
-52 YNSVWAHLRGDFRM
+52 HNSVWAHLRGDFRM

-149 GLEQTPMYDGRHDIY
+149 GLEQTPLYDGRHDIY

-358 KENVAAGRSLLIAKN
+358 KESVAAGRSLLIAKN

-457 PAVTNQPV
+457 PTVTNQPV
-465 ASVPAAPSTDEVED
+465 AAAPAAPSTDEVED

-491 NAPQPATAAMA
+491 NAPQPATAAVA

-537 NEQAAQEAAER
+537 NEQAAQEAAEH

-673 IRPGQNCKAA
+673 IKPGQNIKLQG
-683 NHSFPFS
+683 S
-690 DGLCHTTGRLKTFTT
+690 
-705 RQNRKDPWHKSP
+705 
-717 PKSSK
+717 
-722 PTTSEASSAKR
+722 
-733 LPKKPPT
+733 

>member
-14 LSFLSASAFGQ
+14 LSFFSAPAFGQ

-52 YNSVWAHLRGDFRM
+52 HNSVWAHLRGEFRM

-149 GLEQTPMYDGRHDIY
+149 GLEQTPLYDGRHDIY

-242 FGMSFADLDN
+242 FGMSFADLEN

-341 AETGMST
+341 AETGIST
-348 AELKRLNGLS
+348 AELTRLNGLS
-358 KENVAAGRSLLIAKN
+358 KESVAAGRSLLIAKN

-451 TAQAAA
+451 TAQSAAPTVTNHPVAAA
-457 PAVTNQPV
+457 
-465 ASVPAAPSTDEVED
+465 PAAPSTDEVED

-491 NAPQPATAAMA
+491 NAPQPATAAVA

-529 DSSPNQLE
+529 DSSANQLE

-606 ASNNIK
+606 ASNNVK

-673 IRPGQNCKAA
+673 IKPGQNIKLQG
-683 NHSFPFS
+683 S
-690 DGLCHTTGRLKTFTT
+690 
-705 RQNRKDPWHKSP
+705 
-717 PKSSK
+717 
-722 PTTSEASSAKR
+722 
-733 LPKKPPT
+733 

>member
-14 LSFLSASAFGQ
+14 LSFFSAPAFGQ

-52 YNSVWAHLRGDFRM
+52 HNSVWAHLRGDFRM

-149 GLEQTPMYDGRHDIY
+149 GLEQTPLYDGRHDIY

-358 KENVAAGRSLLIAKN
+358 KESVAAGRSLLIAKN

-417 SRQTVDIQ
+417 NRQTVDIQ

-457 PAVTNQPV
+457 PTATNQPV
-465 ASVPAAPSTDEVED
+465 AAAPAAPSTDEVED

-491 NAPQPATAAMA
+491 NAPQPATAAVA

-522 SDTVTVA
+522 SDTVTVT
-529 DSSPNQLE
+529 DSSPIQLE

-566 EARAL
+566 EVRAL

-673 IRPGQNCKAA
+673 IKPGQNIKLQG
-683 NHSFPFS
+683 S
-690 DGLCHTTGRLKTFTT
+690 
-705 RQNRKDPWHKSP
+705 
-717 PKSSK
+717 
-722 PTTSEASSAKR
+722 
-733 LPKKPPT
+733 

>member
-14 LSFLSASAFGQ
+14 LSFFSAPAFGQ

-52 YNSVWAHLRGDFRM
+52 HNSVWAHLRGDFRM

-149 GLEQTPMYDGRHDIY
+149 GLEQTPLYDGRHDIY

-242 FGMSFADLDN
+242 FGMSFADLEN

-269 AVRLANISQAEF
+269 AVRLADISQAEF

-358 KENVAAGRSLLIAKN
+358 KESVAAGRSLLIAKN

-457 PAVTNQPV
+457 PTVTNQPV
-465 ASVPAAPSTDEVED
+465 AAAPAAPSTDEVED

-491 NAPQPATAAMA
+491 NAPQPATAAVA

-673 IRPGQNCKAA
+673 IKPGQNIKLQG
-683 NHSFPFS
+683 S
-690 DGLCHTTGRLKTFTT
+690 
-705 RQNRKDPWHKSP
+705 
-717 PKSSK
+717 
-722 PTTSEASSAKR
+722 
-733 LPKKPPT
+733 

>member
-14 LSFLSASAFGQ
+14 LSFFSAPAFGQ

-52 YNSVWAHLRGDFRM
+52 HNSVWAHLRGDFRM

-149 GLEQTPMYDGRHDIY
+149 GLEQTPLYDGRHDIY

-358 KENVAAGRSLLIAKN
+358 KESVAAGRSLLIAKN
-373 RFSGSPAAVPANF
+373 RFSGSPAAAPANF
-386 AALDADINPNDNKL
+386 AALDTDTNPNDSKL
-400 QTVPNLNIAVT
+400 QSVPDLNIAVT

-457 PAVTNQPV
+457 PTVTDQPV
-465 ASVPAAPSTDEVED
+465 AAAPAAPSTDEVED

-491 NAPQPATAAMA
+491 NAPQPATASVA

-529 DSSPNQLE
+529 DSSANQLE

-673 IRPGQNCKAA
+673 IKPGQNIKLQG
-683 NHSFPFS
+683 S
-690 DGLCHTTGRLKTFTT
+690 
-705 RQNRKDPWHKSP
+705 
-717 PKSSK
+717 
-722 PTTSEASSAKR
+722 
-733 LPKKPPT
+733 

>member
-14 LSFLSASAFGQ
+14 LSFFSAPAFGQ

-52 YNSVWAHLRGDFRM
+52 HNSVWAHLRGDFRM

-149 GLEQTPMYDGRHDIY
+149 GLEQTPLYDGRHDIY

-269 AVRLANISQAEF
+269 AVRLADISQAEF

-358 KENVAAGRSLLIAKN
+358 KESVAAGRSLLIAKN

-457 PAVTNQPV
+457 PIVTNQPV
-465 ASVPAAPSTDEVED
+465 AAAPAAPSTDEVED

-491 NAPQPATAAMA
+491 NAPQPATAAVA

-529 DSSPNQLE
+529 DSGPNQLE

-636 VQPVSYTVRQGDTL
+636 AQPVSYTVRQGDTL

-673 IRPGQNCKAA
+673 IKPGQNIKLQG
-683 NHSFPFS
+683 S
-690 DGLCHTTGRLKTFTT
+690 
-705 RQNRKDPWHKSP
+705 
-717 PKSSK
+717 
-722 PTTSEASSAKR
+722 
-733 LPKKPPT
+733 

>member
-14 LSFLSASAFGQ
+14 LSFFSAPAFGQ

-52 YNSVWAHLRGDFRM
+52 HNSVWAHLRGDFRM

-149 GLEQTPMYDGRHDIY
+149 GLEQTPLYDGRHDIY

-269 AVRLANISQAEF
+269 AVRLADISQAEF

-358 KENVAAGRSLLIAKN
+358 KESVAAGRSLLIAKN

-457 PAVTNQPV
+457 PTVTNQPV
-465 ASVPAAPSTDEVED
+465 AAAPAAPSTDEIED

-491 NAPQPATAAMA
+491 NAPQPATAAVA

-529 DSSPNQLE
+529 DSGAIQLE

-548 SRQAK
+548 NRQAK

-673 IRPGQNCKAA
+673 IRPGQNIKLQG
-683 NHSFPFS
+683 S
-690 DGLCHTTGRLKTFTT
+690 
-705 RQNRKDPWHKSP
+705 
-717 PKSSK
+717 
-722 PTTSEASSAKR
+722 
-733 LPKKPPT
+733 

>member
-14 LSFLSASAFGQ
+14 LSFFSAPAFGQ

-52 YNSVWAHLRGDFRM
+52 HNSVWAHLRGEFRM

-149 GLEQTPMYDGRHDIY
+149 GLEQTPLYDGRHDIY

-358 KENVAAGRSLLIAKN
+358 KESVAAGRSLLIAKN

-417 SRQTVDIQ
+417 SRQTVEIQ

-451 TAQAAA
+451 TAQSAAPTVTNHPVAAA
-457 PAVTNQPV
+457 
-465 ASVPAAPSTDEVED
+465 PAAPSTDEVED

-491 NAPQPATAAMA
+491 NAPQPATASVA

-529 DSSPNQLE
+529 DSGAIQLE

-553 LAAERAKQQKQAA
+553 LTAERAKQQKQAA
-566 EARAL
+566 EARAS

-673 IRPGQNCKAA
+673 IKPGQNIKLQG
-683 NHSFPFS
+683 S
-690 DGLCHTTGRLKTFTT
+690 
-705 RQNRKDPWHKSP
+705 
-717 PKSSK
+717 
-722 PTTSEASSAKR
+722 
-733 LPKKPPT
+733 

>member
-14 LSFLSASAFGQ
+14 LSFFSAPAFGQ

-52 YNSVWAHLRGDFRM
+52 HNSVWAHLRGEFRM

-149 GLEQTPMYDGRHDIY
+149 GLEQTPLYDGRHDIY

-269 AVRLANISQAEF
+269 AVRLADISQAEF

-358 KENVAAGRSLLIAKN
+358 KESVAAGRSLLIAKN

-457 PAVTNQPV
+457 PTVTNQPV
-465 ASVPAAPSTDEVED
+465 AAAPAAPSTDEVEE

-484 ASASASQ
+484 ASVSASQ
-491 NAPQPATAAMA
+491 NAPQPATAAVA

-553 LAAERAKQQKQAA
+553 LATERAKQQKQAA

-673 IRPGQNCKAA
+673 IKPGQNIKLQG
-683 NHSFPFS
+683 S
-690 DGLCHTTGRLKTFTT
+690 
-705 RQNRKDPWHKSP
+705 
-717 PKSSK
+717 
-722 PTTSEASSAKR
+722 
-733 LPKKPPT
+733 